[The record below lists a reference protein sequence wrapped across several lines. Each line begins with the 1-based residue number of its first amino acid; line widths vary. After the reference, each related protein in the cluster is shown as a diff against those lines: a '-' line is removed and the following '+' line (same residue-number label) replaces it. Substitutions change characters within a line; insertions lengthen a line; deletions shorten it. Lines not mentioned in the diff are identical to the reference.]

1 MIQAVFERKPDFRL
15 RDVVTETVIRLP
27 KEEYEQFLSSP
38 CDSYEFIEKNSKS
51 MLMDEKNGVFY
62 CMLVTGEG
70 YRDGVLVEADGY
82 PYARYASYVPDATA
96 LCYDYLSKVNGI
108 LAKAVEEIV

>member
-15 RDVVTETVIRLP
+15 RDVVIETVTRLP

-62 CMLVTGEG
+62 CMLAVSYTHLDLPE
-70 YRDGVLVEADGY
+70 RRRVHFRSAAY
-82 PYARYASYVPDATA
+82 PAITW
-96 LCYDYLSKVNGI
+96 
-108 LAKAVEEIV
+108 

>member
-15 RDVVTETVIRLP
+15 RDVVIETVIRLP

-38 CDSYEFIEKNSKS
+38 CDSYEFIEKNSKP

-62 CMLVTGEG
+62 CMLVTGRVSG
-70 YRDGVLVEADGY
+70 RCVCGG
-82 PYARYASYVPDATA
+82 RRIS
-96 LCYDYLSKVNGI
+96 LC
-108 LAKAVEEIV
+108 EICLLCAGCDSTLL

>member
-15 RDVVTETVIRLP
+15 RDVVIETVIRLP

-38 CDSYEFIEKNSKS
+38 CDSYEFIEKNSKP

-70 YRDGVLVEADGY
+70 YRDRCKVPTIKRY
-82 PYARYASYVPDATA
+82 PVYPLGEHPSGAYR
-96 LCYDYLSKVNGI
+96 G
-108 LAKAVEEIV
+108 

>member
-15 RDVVTETVIRLP
+15 RDVVIETVTRLP

-70 YRDGVLVEADGY
+70 YRTVCLWRQKAILCEICLLCAGCD
-82 PYARYASYVPDATA
+82 SA
-96 LCYDYLSKVNGI
+96 LL
-108 LAKAVEEIV
+108 

>member
-1 MIQAVFERKPDFRL
+1 MI
-15 RDVVTETVIRLP
+15 ETVTRLP

-70 YRDGVLVEADGY
+70 YRDGVLVEAEGY
-82 PYARYASYVPDATA
+82 PYARYVSYVPDATA
-96 LCYDYLSKVNGI
+96 LCYDSLSK
-108 LAKAVEEIV
+108 